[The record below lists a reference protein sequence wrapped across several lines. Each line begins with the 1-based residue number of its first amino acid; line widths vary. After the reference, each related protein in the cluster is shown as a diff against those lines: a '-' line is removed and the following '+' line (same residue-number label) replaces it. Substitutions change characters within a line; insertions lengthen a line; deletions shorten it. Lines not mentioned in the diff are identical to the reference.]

1 MKKENSFACI
11 LFFILCNLPI
21 RAMAKLRVLRLFGNP
36 LEFLPEITPC
46 TNLRHLSLA
55 NVRIEGDQALST
67 INVDIEVCIWTF
79 QPLNSVC
86 WSDGCKSASL
96 QRSYHH
102 SAVCLMWCGE
112 GDVFICRLR
121 LLRTLLHQNTS

>member
-1 MKKENSFACI
+1 
-11 LFFILCNLPI
+11 
-21 RAMAKLRVLRLFGNP
+21 MAKLRVLRLFGNP

-67 INVDIEVCIWTF
+67 INVDIEVCMWTF

-86 WSDGCKSASL
+86 VKVMGANQQVFKGAII
-96 QRSYHH
+96 
-102 SAVCLMWCGE
+102 SAVCLMWWGE

-121 LLRTLLHQNTS
+121 LLHTLLHQNTS

>member
-11 LFFILCNLPI
+11 LFFTFCNLPI

-79 QPLNSVC
+79 QPLNSLCVRVM
-86 WSDGCKSASL
+86 GAN
-96 QRSYHH
+96 QQ
-102 SAVCLMWCGE
+102 
-112 GDVFICRLR
+112 VFKGAII
-121 LLRTLLHQNTS
+121 TLLCV

>member
-1 MKKENSFACI
+1 
-11 LFFILCNLPI
+11 
-21 RAMAKLRVLRLFGNP
+21 MAKLRVLRLFGNP

-79 QPLNSVC
+79 QPLNSLCVGVMGANQQSSKELSSLC
-86 WSDGCKSASL
+86 CVSDVVG
-96 QRSYHH
+96 
-102 SAVCLMWCGE
+102 G
-112 GDVFICRLR
+112 G
-121 LLRTLLHQNTS
+121 